1 VVKTGSYLKV
11 AQKAIDDATEVVIDK
26 DGKPKKKINPWLI
39 GLLAAAAAG
48 AGGYGAS
55 KYWNPKEKYWNPKE
69 EVKYRK
75 PAPIFPGDLQNRI

>member
-55 KYWNPKEKYWNPKE
+55 KYWNPKE